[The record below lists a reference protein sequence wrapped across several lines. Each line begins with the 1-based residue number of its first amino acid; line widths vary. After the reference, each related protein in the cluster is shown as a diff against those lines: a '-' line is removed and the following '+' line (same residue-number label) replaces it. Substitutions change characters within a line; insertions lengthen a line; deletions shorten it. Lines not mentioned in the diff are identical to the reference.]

1 MKLQKRLAYSVV
13 FGVILFFISM
23 FAAFVPCRTA
33 PMVPN
38 PNYQWT
44 TCILNPD
51 PSNIVGVS
59 RLFFGYTD
67 SITEAYFILIILS
80 FVLAMIVLHFVA
92 RTKKNK

>member
-13 FGVILFFISM
+13 FGLILFFISM
-23 FAAFVPCRTA
+23 FMAIVPCQTA
-33 PMVPN
+33 PLVPN

-44 TCILNPD
+44 SCILNPD
-51 PSNIVGVS
+51 SSNIVGVE
-59 RLFFGYTD
+59 RVFFGLTT
-67 SITEAYFILIILS
+67 SITNAYFILIIIS